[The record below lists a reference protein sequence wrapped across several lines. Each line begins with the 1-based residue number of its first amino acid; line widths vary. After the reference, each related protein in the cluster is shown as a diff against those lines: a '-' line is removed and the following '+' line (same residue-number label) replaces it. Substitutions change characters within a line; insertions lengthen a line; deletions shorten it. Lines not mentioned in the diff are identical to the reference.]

1 MPTITEFVTSTQ
13 DQVIATLKQGEEAIV
28 DGLRSVGD
36 TVEGFVPFTA
46 SLPKPADVVESAF
59 GFANTVL
66 ASQRDFVESVLSAV
80 LPAAPKAAPKAPASP
95 APAAKKA

>member
-46 SLPKPADVVESAF
+46 QLPKPADVVESAF
-59 GFANTVL
+59 GFANSVL

-80 LPAAPKAAPKAPASP
+80 LPAAPKAPASP
-95 APAAKKA
+95 TAAAKKA